1 MTGNPSPADGRTTES
16 RTAWRIL
23 LFVLAL
29 AAWLACFVVLV
40 RWGTWTVFA
49 VAGGALVTLSTWTDP
64 ALFDLLRPSLAK
76 LGIGLMVGMLML
88 VLTHAAFALFTTLQ
102 PGIKPATLE
111 LYDLL
116 NAVGYSSLARAALI
130 VAIAASEEVL
140 FRGVLVD
147 SGLDNLEDWR
157 LRVMNGPRLSR
168 VLVLTIG
175 YAAATLPLGSPLLSA
190 CALLCGLAWGGLRVA
205 TQSLVPPVAA
215 HIVWDLGVLLV
226 WPVT

>member
-1 MTGNPSPADGRTTES
+1 MTGSPSPADDRTTES

-23 LFVLAL
+23 LLVLAL
-29 AAWLACFVVLV
+29 AAWVGCFVVLV
-40 RWGTWTVFA
+40 RWGTWTLFA
-49 VAGGALVTLSTWTDP
+49 FAGGALVTVSTWTDP
-64 ALFDLLRPSLAK
+64 ALFGLLRPSLAK

-88 VLTHAAFALFTTLQ
+88 ALTHAAFALFAILH
-102 PGIKPATLE
+102 PGIAAATLE
-111 LYDLL
+111 LYGLL
-116 NAVGYSSLARAALI
+116 NAIGYSSLARAALI

-157 LRVMNGPRLSR
+157 LRVMSWPRLSR
-168 VLVLTIG
+168 LLVLSIG
-175 YAAATLPLGSPLLSA
+175 YAAATLPLGSPLLFA
-190 CALLCGLAWGGLRVA
+190 CALLCGLVWGGLRVA

>member
-1 MTGNPSPADGRTTES
+1 MTGSPSPADDRTTES

-29 AAWLACFVVLV
+29 AAWLGCFVVLV
-40 RWGTWTVFA
+40 HWGTWTLFA
-49 VAGGALVTLSTWTDP
+49 FAGGALMTVTTWTDP
-64 ALFDLLRPSLAK
+64 GLFSLLRPSLAK
-76 LGIGLMVGMLML
+76 LGMGLMVGMLML
-88 VLTHAAFALFTTLQ
+88 VLTHAAFALLTTLH
-102 PGIKPATLE
+102 PGIKAATLE
-111 LYDLL
+111 LYGLL
-116 NAVGYSSLARAALI
+116 NAVGYSSLARVVLI

-157 LRVMNGPRLSR
+157 LRVMSRPRLSR
-168 VLVLTIG
+168 LLVLTIG
-175 YAAATLPLGSPLLSA
+175 YAAATLPLGSPLLFS
-190 CALLCGLAWGGLRVA
+190 CALLCGLVWGGLRVA
-205 TQSLVPPVAA
+205 TQSLVPSVAA